1 MGHVGRHRRGT
12 VPLRLVVAA
21 ALYVAAWATFS
32 AYATWAVAQ

>member
-21 ALYVAAWATFS
+21 VLYVGTWAAFS
-32 AYATWAVAQ
+32 AYATVVMSQ